1 MLTLMLRMREAASGP
16 CRALHIAS
24 RGFGQALMTVNCLC
38 SWVRATVTGVQDD
51 GCTVAVL
58 AEAGWTAELAA
69 GECHVQNERD
79 DTLDDLVK
87 SDYLHE
93 AG

>member
-1 MLTLMLRMREAASGP
+1 MCGRWT
-16 CRALHIAS
+16 
-24 RGFGQALMTVNCLC
+24 
-38 SWVRATVTGVQDD
+38 RATVTGVQDD
-51 GCTVAVL
+51 GRTVAVR
-58 AEAGWTAELAA
+58 AEAGWTAEVAV
-69 GECHVQNERD
+69 GDCHVQNERD

>member
-1 MLTLMLRMREAASGP
+1 MKGLPPDHVAGP
-16 CRALHIAS
+16 DGGAL
-24 RGFGQALMTVNCLC
+24 L
-38 SWVRATVTGVQDD
+38 
-51 GCTVAVL
+51 AVE
-58 AEAGWTAELAA
+58 AEAGWAAAVAPGACHLA
-69 GECHVQNERD
+69 NDRD